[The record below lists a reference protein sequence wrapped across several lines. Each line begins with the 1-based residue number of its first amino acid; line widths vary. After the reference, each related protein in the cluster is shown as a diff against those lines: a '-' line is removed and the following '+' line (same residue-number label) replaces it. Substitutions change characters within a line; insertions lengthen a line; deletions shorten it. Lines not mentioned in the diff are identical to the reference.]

1 MPDRRILHWKYLA
14 LKVKP
19 MHIVSAV
26 QAAWHLESLTGC
38 FDRYGRFERLP
49 ATVDASLLVPS
60 SLKVALMGA
69 KVILAADLKVVSVY
83 VTIGRLYR
91 WTPPA

>member
-1 MPDRRILHWKYLA
+1 
-14 LKVKP
+14 

-26 QAAWHLESLTGC
+26 QAAWHLESLTGD

-60 SLKVALMGA
+60 SLK
-69 KVILAADLKVVSVY
+69 AATFFFGFSQSFCFCSSAGQHGSGISL
-83 VTIGRLYR
+83 GCRQGL
-91 WTPPA
+91 